1 MRVTT
6 AYVWT
11 SIGHSPCVAQLV
23 QGRPVEPCRGDPD
36 MDRLVP
42 QERCRTNADLPLGA
56 TAFGAGRPAGGV
68 RSVRAIWRGWA
79 VSISRVVVEPQ

>member
-6 AYVWT
+6 ACVWT

-42 QERCRTNADLPLGA
+42 QERCRTNADLPIRVRGPL
-56 TAFGAGRPAGGV
+56 TAAGHTTHYGV
-68 RSVRAIWRGWA
+68 AA
-79 VSISRVVVEPQ
+79 